1 MAQRSEQPNSTEKVY
16 TPKFKEGI
24 KCIVHRQVEI
34 GKMTFTKTPTGKY
47 FVSILTKEQYQPK
60 QKTGAVC
67 GVDLGLKDFAI
78 TSDGIQFKNNRY
90 TKKYERDLAKA
101 QKCLCRKQR
110 GSRSFERQKRKVA
123 KIHEKI
129 SNTRWT
135 CCSCGTLHDRDE
147 NATKNL
153 LREGLKYNIGRNCR

>member
-60 QKTGAVC
+60 QKTGATC
-67 GVDLGLKDFAI
+67 GVDLELKAIRFACI
-78 TSDGIQFKNNRY
+78 MTLQ
-90 TKKYERDLAKA
+90 E
-101 QKCLCRKQR
+101 
-110 GSRSFERQKRKVA
+110 KVGM
-123 KIHEKI
+123 EF
-129 SNTRWT
+129 
-135 CCSCGTLHDRDE
+135 
-147 NATKNL
+147 
-153 LREGLKYNIGRNCR
+153 